1 MRIIPAVTLAAVLC
15 LASPVWAQGFLAP
28 IGDMFESLSPKPEA
42 KPRVVPQRP
51 KPAPVNADVPLPQ
64 QRPAAADAPA
74 VVEEESAAPVPLPRP
89 VPETRAPDAEQSA
102 EPEAVEPAVA
112 PEPAPETAEAL
123 DDRVYQTACP
133 AVLLGL
139 VEAEANPPL
148 VEDQC
153 GERSPLTVTAVLAN
167 GHMVPLSS
175 PLTTNCAMAS
185 ALPAWVSAVDGYAT
199 SALKSPL
206 GEVVTGTS
214 YMCRKRN
221 NASEGFVSEHGFA
234 NAVDVTGFTL
244 EDGRSIGVEGD
255 WMPAG
260 EPEGRLLR
268 FAHDAGCTGFTTV
281 LGPEAN
287 ALHHDHLHLDLG
299 CHGKS
304 CTARICE

>member
-1 MRIIPAVTLAAVLC
+1 MRILPAVTLAALLC
-15 LASPVWAQGFLAP
+15 LTPQVGAQDFLAP
-28 IGDMFESLSPKPEA
+28 IGKMFEGLSPKPEA
-42 KPRVVPQRP
+42 KPRVTPQRP
-51 KPAPVNADVPLPQ
+51 KPAPVSADVPLLQ
-64 QRPAAADAPA
+64 ERPEA
-74 VVEEESAAPVPLPRP
+74 VDAPVPLPRP
-89 VPETRAPDAEQSA
+89 APDTREPVAE
-102 EPEAVEPAVA
+102 EPAA
-112 PEPAPETAEAL
+112 PEPQAEAEPAAVA
-123 DDRVYQTACP
+123 DRVYQTACP

-167 GHMVPLSS
+167 GRMVPLST

-185 ALPAWVSAVDGYAT
+185 ALPAWVSAVDGYAV
-199 SALKSPL
+199 SALKSGL

-221 NASEGFVSEHGFA
+221 NASEGFTSEHGFA

-244 EDGRSIGVEGD
+244 VDGRSIGVEGD
-255 WMPAG
+255 WMPAV

-268 FAHDAGCTGFTTV
+268 FAHDAACSGFTTV

-287 ALHHDHLHLDLG
+287 AEHHDHLHLDLG
-299 CHGKS
+299 CHGKT